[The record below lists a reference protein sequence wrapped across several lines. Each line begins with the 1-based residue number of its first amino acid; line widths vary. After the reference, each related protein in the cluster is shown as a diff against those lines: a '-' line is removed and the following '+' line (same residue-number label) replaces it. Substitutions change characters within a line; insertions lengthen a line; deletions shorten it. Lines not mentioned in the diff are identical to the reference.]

1 MYVCG
6 MTVYDY
12 CHIGHARVMVAFDYI
27 IRFLRSQGWKVRYI
41 RNITD
46 IDDKIIARAN
56 ENGESIQ
63 QLTARFIDAMNEDAA
78 NLGCAAPDE
87 APKATE
93 YIDQMQNM
101 ITLVDKGAA
110 YPAANGDVYFEVTK
124 FDKYGRLSGRKL
136 DDMQAGASERVDV
149 EVDKKHLLTLY
160 FGNMPKKM
168 NLLGHHLGA
177 MVAQVGILNALQ
189 CRLAA

>member
-1 MYVCG
+1 MI
-6 MTVYDY
+6 TVILGTLELWLHLITSSVSYAAKA
-12 CHIGHARVMVAFDYI
+12 GKF
-27 IRFLRSQGWKVRYI
+27 RYI

-93 YIDQMQNM
+93 YI
-101 ITLVDKGAA
+101 
-110 YPAANGDVYFEVTK
+110 
-124 FDKYGRLSGRKL
+124 
-136 DDMQAGASERVDV
+136 
-149 EVDKKHLLTLY
+149 
-160 FGNMPKKM
+160 
-168 NLLGHHLGA
+168 
-177 MVAQVGILNALQ
+177 
-189 CRLAA
+189 

>member
-1 MYVCG
+1 MK
-6 MTVYDY
+6 M
-12 CHIGHARVMVAFDYI
+12 AKASNN
-27 IRFLRSQGWKVRYI
+27 SQ
-41 RNITD
+41 
-46 IDDKIIARAN
+46 
-56 ENGESIQ
+56 
-63 QLTARFIDAMNEDAA
+63 RFIDAMNEDAA

-101 ITLVDKGAA
+101 INTLVDKGAA

-124 FDKYGRLSGRKL
+124 FDKYGRFLVVNWMICKQVLQNVLMLKL
-136 DDMQAGASERVDV
+136 TRNIP
-149 EVDKKHLLTLY
+149 LTLY

-168 NLLGHHLGA
+168 NLLGLHLGA
-177 MVAQVGILNALQ
+177 MVAQVGILNVLQ